1 MSASY
6 LARRLLAMVYTLL
19 VVSIIVFGVTQILP
33 ADAATVI
40 MGENATPEQLAALR
54 DRLGLNDLGVVQY
67 LRWLS
72 GVLTGEFGASMRTGQ
87 PVLPTILEAL
97 SRSLTLAA
105 LSIALMLVVALPL
118 GILAATK
125 RGGPVDVLFGLVSY
139 VGVSLPEFVTATLVI
154 LLLADWLQLL
164 PATGYVP
171 LTDNLWVGLRHL
183 ALPVLTVSI
192 ILIAHVSRMVRSE
205 MVDALHSDYV
215 RAARLKGLSENR
227 VVYVHA
233 LRNALLP
240 TITIVALDVGYVL
253 GGIIVVEEIFAIPGL
268 GRQLIVSI
276 QARDLP
282 MIQAGAAGA
291 RLDLRGHEP
300 SGRLWLRSPRQ
311 ADPVW
316 LRSCGVSS
324 GHPQGAI
331 GLAIIALVLIAVLFG
346 PWLAPRDPFA
356 ISPLQRYRPPGPV
369 NFLGTD
375 HLGRDLLSR
384 VLHGASATVVM
395 AIIATPRRNPGG
407 IADRHG
413 IRVSSVAALTS

>member
-171 LTDNLWVGLRHL
+171 LTG
-183 ALPVLTVSI
+183 
-192 ILIAHVSRMVRSE
+192 
-205 MVDALHSDYV
+205 
-215 RAARLKGLSENR
+215 
-227 VVYVHA
+227 
-233 LRNALLP
+233 
-240 TITIVALDVGYVL
+240 
-253 GGIIVVEEIFAIPGL
+253 
-268 GRQLIVSI
+268 
-276 QARDLP
+276 
-282 MIQAGAAGA
+282 
-291 RLDLRGHEP
+291 
-300 SGRLWLRSPRQ
+300 
-311 ADPVW
+311 
-316 LRSCGVSS
+316 C
-324 GHPQGAI
+324 
-331 GLAIIALVLIAVLFG
+331 
-346 PWLAPRDPFA
+346 
-356 ISPLQRYRPPGPV
+356 
-369 NFLGTD
+369 
-375 HLGRDLLSR
+375 
-384 VLHGASATVVM
+384 
-395 AIIATPRRNPGG
+395 
-407 IADRHG
+407 
-413 IRVSSVAALTS
+413 